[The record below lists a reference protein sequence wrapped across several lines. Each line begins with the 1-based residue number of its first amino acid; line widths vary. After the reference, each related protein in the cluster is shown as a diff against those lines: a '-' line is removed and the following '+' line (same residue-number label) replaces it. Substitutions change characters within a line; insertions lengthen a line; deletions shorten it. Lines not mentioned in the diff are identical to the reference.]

1 MKYIIGKDRNQV
13 EFYNLEQLIGH
24 YNEVRLID
32 LFIDSLPLFEYG
44 FAEPKQKL
52 KFNESNF
59 LPKLLTLNFEI
70 SLNRLKFE
78 QNFAT

>member
-44 FAEPKQKL
+44 FAEPNQS
-52 KFNESNF
+52 SNLTNPI

-78 QNFAT
+78 QNFAI